1 MQNFLALLWE
11 GAVKVSLLKT
21 HIALWVF
28 IGIVLTDQLSWQCQ
42 KFCWRSLVLHHRLG
56 SCVKGILRH
65 FFERPKFSAGI
76 YFYHIMNIIMR
87 HKVEVRRAAAPTH
100 LTWLLQ
106 PGELWNPLC
115 CIARSALYFLR
126 RKFANGKM
134 SASSEQGWCGDGIP
148 LPLLRKQ

>member
-1 MQNFLALLWE
+1 MQNFLAPPSE
-11 GAVKVSLLKT
+11 GSVKVSKLT
-21 HIALWVF
+21 LWVI

-42 KFCWRSLVLHHRLG
+42 KFCWRSIVLHHRLG

-126 RKFANGKM
+126 KFANGKK
-134 SASSEQGWCGDGIP
+134 SASSEQGWCRDGI
-148 LPLLRKQ
+148 PLLRKQ